1 MQPAGPGQGSL
12 DGCGRGG
19 GDRPSLC
26 CETETGQVWP
36 GRGGQAGRAVVS
48 GPRSFQVGGS
58 SRSRVA
64 PAAPPVAAIPR
75 RRDARPPPN
84 FGALFTT
91 GPESYQ
97 LFSRKRTTLGMW
109 YVRGQIGSVV
119 QCTARC
125 ISSAPLLSPLRLRLP
140 HPAQPPPP
148 PARSSGDRARSPA
161 AAGLHPVEHRE
172 LLLPLGHVAGGLVDG
187 GRHLQDALLVLDRQR
202 AEAHEREVA
211 AKQLVVFRS

>member
-1 MQPAGPGQGSL
+1 MYTPADILSQDLLDQYGALELRRGAGPAPARRRRARRVRGSRGRRTRSRGGL
-12 DGCGRGG
+12 PRGG
-19 GDRPSLC
+19 GK
-26 CETETGQVWP
+26 Q
-36 GRGGQAGRAVVS
+36 
-48 GPRSFQVGGS
+48 
-58 SRSRVA
+58 
-64 PAAPPVAAIPR
+64 APPQSRRGCPR
-75 RRDARPPPN
+75 RRK
-84 FGALFTT
+84 T
-91 GPESYQ
+91 
-97 LFSRKRTTLGMW
+97 TTLGMW